1 MLLRG
6 AKGFAHNAFKIGL
19 ARRAIVRT
27 LTQAANGTPQIAV
40 RQERSGERHGT
51 TYIGT
56 PTSRVDGRAK
66 VTGAAQYAGEFAA
79 PDLAYGSVVTSTI
92 ARGRVARI
100 DASRA
105 LAVAGVLDVLT
116 HDNRPKMA
124 AYRQGLQRRCGARGR
139 LAVPPAV

>member
-1 MLLRG
+1 M
-6 AKGFAHNAFKIGL
+6 
-19 ARRAIVRT
+19 T
-27 LTQAANGTPQIAV
+27 
-40 RQERSGERHGT
+40 T

-66 VTGAAQYAGEFAA
+66 VTGAAQYAAEFAA
-79 PDLAYGSVVTSTI
+79 PDLAYAALVTSTI

-124 AYRQGLQRRCGARGR
+124 STDKAVDFWRYQVTITVAAKNANAPINGLKLNSIPSARPGR
-139 LAVPPAV
+139 ATCESASPTSAMCFDTMIEPR